1 MADVIDGRG
10 SLAKMIGGKGNDYY
24 YVDDLG
30 DIVIEELSSGVDTV
44 ESSIS
49 YKLNYA
55 VENLVLAGTAHL
67 HGTGNGWNNK
77 LTGNA
82 GDNRLDGGNGHD
94 VLLGGA
100 GADTLIG
107 GQGNDTLDGGAGKD
121 TAVFARRFVDYKIT
135 TNADGS
141 TTISALN
148 GSDGTDTVR
157 NVEALQFSDRTYQL
171 QSGNPAPVPE
181 PTPQP
186 TPTPTPAPQPAPTPS
201 AGKVIQLGAGAT
213 QADIQ
218 KALDSAAD
226 GATIVLPK
234 GARININGALEIDV
248 SGDRDLTLDLNGS
261 VLKQAGDD
269 SVIRAE
275 GEHSWTR
282 SVSLGESG
290 GNTTVTFSSLPSDLT
305 VGDWVK
311 IISDDLLPG
320 GQTSAARMGQAMK
333 VVAIKG
339 NTATMSGKL
348 IDAGLYD
355 TNVRASIYDSGEL
368 TIRNGVVEGNKSQAA
383 WSDALVRFGTVVEAA
398 VDNLVVRDANG
409 PGIAFRDSVNGSVTD
424 TVVKNL
430 SDNSAAGHWGYG
442 VLSTHSIG
450 TRVDGLYA
458 DTVRHATDSGGTAA
472 SATYGNPA
480 HFGADIGMVVKNSVV
495 YNATSAAYSLHAEAN
510 YALFDNVQAFDSA
523 KFAVMRGLH
532 NDITNSIGV
541 NMKAGLQIYQ
551 YGNGDGRDIDIVNVT
566 LREVQRLGVYE
577 SNDPSDVQISNS
589 RFEAYDTPN
598 GLLQGTATIVGS
610 VFSRISGDN
619 DQMSGTGGADKLFG
633 GKGTDTLS
641 GGAGNDVLWGG
652 ASADKLSGGSGVD
665 RFAYHD
671 AIEGGDVITDFA
683 AGSGGDVL
691 DIGVLLTRAGYHGTK
706 PFSDGYVRAVQSGT
720 DTLVQVDTNGGGNS
734 FNTTLAKLEG
744 VKAASLTASNFDTF
758 FGSDPST
765 DPVAVG

>member
-10 SLAKMIGGKGNDYY
+10 SIAKMIGGKGNDYY

-30 DIVIEELSSGVDTV
+30 DIVLEEPSSGFDTV
-44 ESSIS
+44 ESTIT
-49 YKLNYA
+49 YKLTYA
-55 VENLVLAGTAHL
+55 VENLVLAGTANL
-67 HGTGNGWNNK
+67 GGTGNGWNNT
-77 LTGNA
+77 LEGNA
-82 GDNRLDGGNGHD
+82 GSNRLDGGSGHD

-100 GADTLIG
+100 GADSLIG

-121 TAVFARRFVDYKIT
+121 TALFARRFADYRIT

-141 TTISALN
+141 TTVAALS
-148 GSDGTDTVR
+148 GSDGSDTLR
-157 NVEALQFSDRTYQL
+157 SVEALQFSDRTYQL
-171 QSGNPAPVPE
+171 QSGSPDPAP
-181 PTPQP
+181 TPP
-186 TPTPTPAPQPAPTPS
+186 STPAPQPAPPQPAPS
-201 AGKVIQLGAGAT
+201 TGKAIQLGAGAT

-218 KALDSAAD
+218 KAIDTAPD

-234 GARININGALEIDV
+234 GARISINGALEIDV

-275 GEHSWTR
+275 GAHTWTR

-290 GNTTVTFSSLPSDLT
+290 GNTTVTFSSLPGDLA

-333 VVAIKG
+333 IVAIKG

-355 TNVRASIYDSGEL
+355 TNVRASVYDSGEL
-368 TIRNGVVEGNKSQAA
+368 TIRDGVVEGNKSQAS
-383 WSDALVRFGTVVEAA
+383 WSDALVRFGTVVDAA
-398 VDNLVVRDANG
+398 VDNLVVRDGNG
-409 PGIAFRDSVNGSVTD
+409 PGIAFRDAVNGHVTD
-424 TVVKNL
+424 TVVENL

-442 VLSTHSIG
+442 VLSTHSLG

-458 DTVRHATDSGGTAA
+458 ETVRHATDSGGTAA

-480 HFGADIGMVVKNSVV
+480 NFGADIGMVVKNAVV

-510 YALFDNVQAFDSA
+510 HALFDNVQAFDSA

-532 NDITNSIGV
+532 NTITDSIGV
-541 NMKAGLQIYQ
+541 NMKAGLQVYQ

-577 SNDPSDVQISNS
+577 SNDPSDVHISNS

-619 DQMSGTGGADKLFG
+619 DQMTGTGAADKLFG
-633 GKGTDTLS
+633 GKGVDTLS

-671 AIEGGDVITDFA
+671 AIEAGDVITDFA
-683 AGSGGDVL
+683 AGPGGDVL
-691 DIGVLLTRAGYHGTK
+691 DIGALLARAGYHGGK
-706 PFSDGYVRAVQSGT
+706 PFSDGYVKAVQSGT
-720 DTLVQVDTNGGGNS
+720 DTLVQVDANGGGNS
-734 FNTTLAKLEG
+734 FDTTLAKLED
-744 VKAASLTASNFDTF
+744 VKAASLTAANFDVF

-765 DPVAVG
+765 DPVAIG